1 MACLNVVND
10 LWSATTT
17 NPFRDRFLCFNFQ
30 RVNFFFLFHLLFLIL
45 LPMDFFGRNEVSVC
59 RYSSTTSMVC
69 HCVAHQKLIDLSCV
83 VHVTPYFPLQS
94 PPQCLPPFQCFTLPA
109 NRFSLYLSPLYH
121 CRCYNGNI
129 SRPCPLCLHF
139 NRQVLLQCLKSL
151 VNRSRT

>member
-1 MACLNVVND
+1 MTCGVQPLQTHSEIVSYVSIFNV
-10 LWSATTT
+10 LT
-17 NPFRDRFLCFNFQ
+17 
-30 RVNFFFLFHLLFLIL
+30 FFLFHLLFLIL